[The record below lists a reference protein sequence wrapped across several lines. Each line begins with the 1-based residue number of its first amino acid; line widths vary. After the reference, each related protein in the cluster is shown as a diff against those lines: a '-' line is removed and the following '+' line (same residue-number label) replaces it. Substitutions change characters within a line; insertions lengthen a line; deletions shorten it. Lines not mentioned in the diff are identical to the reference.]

1 MIVQPTWYDTPIHI
15 DFPVEEERIKHS
27 PLGNEMS
34 VTFQFCG
41 DEYYVIIP
49 THMWN
54 RTASTIPAVQVGEWG
69 DKVLVSFPATSLG
82 TYTLEI
88 PKSSLQLITE

>member
-1 MIVQPTWYDTPIHI
+1 MIAQPTWYDTPIHI

-49 THMWN
+49 THMWD

-69 DKVLVSFPATSLG
+69 DMVLVSFPPTSLG

-88 PKSSLQLITE
+88 PKSSLELITE

>member
-1 MIVQPTWYDTPIHI
+1 
-15 DFPVEEERIKHS
+15 
-27 PLGNEMS
+27 MS

-54 RTASTIPAVQVGEWG
+54 RTASTIPAVQVGEWD

-82 TYTLEI
+82 TYTLKI
-88 PKSSLQLITE
+88 PKASLQQVTS